1 MKMLKI
7 LTEIYLNRGIHLREI
22 SRKINLGIPAVKNQ
36 IDKLL
41 KEALIVKKYEGRN
54 LKFFLNTKNLF
65 LISYLYQ
72 VEYSRLKKLP
82 KFIKDMVFDFLKI
95 LENKPIL
102 TIIFGS
108 YAKGNYTKTSDLD
121 ILLVFNQLN
130 KKEIE
135 PKARII
141 SNRYG
146 INLEPIYLSFKEFRK
161 KFFDERDDF
170 MKGLKNNKIIINGIE
185 YWVLLENEKT

>member
-1 MKMLKI
+1 MLKI

-36 IDKLL
+36 TDKLL